1 MELSEDKRL
10 LWCGEFPDAVIK
22 LCVRVGGRRREQL

>member
-1 MELSEDKRL
+1 MELSEVTRL
-10 LWCGEFPDAVIK
+10 MWCGEFPNTVIK